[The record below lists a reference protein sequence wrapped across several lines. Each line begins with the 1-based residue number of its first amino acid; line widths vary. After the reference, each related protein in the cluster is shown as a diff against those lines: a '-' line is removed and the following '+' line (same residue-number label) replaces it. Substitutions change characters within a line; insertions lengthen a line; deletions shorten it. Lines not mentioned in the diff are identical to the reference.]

1 MDEAQDQSCDLG
13 LESVCDC
20 PDTAGFVCRDNT
32 CDWNYL
38 DGYPY
43 LPECYA
49 ANGDALTIGDVT
61 IEGDELVVGVSYGG
75 GCESHDVVLCWP
87 DQTFAESNP
96 VQAMLELFHDDH
108 DDPCDAVI
116 EEERRFSLVPLRQAW
131 TDSYG
136 SPHGSYVIV
145 LGAATVTDTF

>member
-1 MDEAQDQSCDLG
+1 
-13 LESVCDC
+13 VCE
-20 PDTAGFVCRDNT
+20 NHT
-32 CDWNYL
+32 CGWNYV
-38 DGYPY
+38 DEYPY
-43 LPECYA
+43 LPQCYA
-49 ANGDALTIGDVT
+49 ADGDALTIGEVT
-61 IEGDELVVGVSYGG
+61 IDGDELVVDVAYGG
-75 GCESHDVVLCWP
+75 GCESHDVILCWP

-136 SPHGSYVIV
+136 SEHGSYLIH
-145 LGAATVTDTF
+145 LGAETVTDTF